1 MAETNSSLGFDSKLQ
16 IVIVPKD
23 KKYDTSTK
31 NTHILVF
38 REGTN
43 IIEVNGHEYQAAKT
57 GDLSKITEALKNTGY
72 LTEESNG
79 VLTAKAPGTVADL
92 LGTKISTTASG
103 DKKTVSAWIDD
114 ILGKISLIDSNISN
128 LKNLTNTEGAG
139 AFVVRDNSG
148 GGKTDF
154 ANTKAIHTAIDN
166 AKKAAIDAAAT
177 DATNKD
183 NQVKKALIGNGT
195 DSPSDDSTPLKP
207 GSGNTWAKSEAQQ
220 KNLSHLKDLLVD
232 LQGQLDTLSGTNLKE
247 VKDTIAAIK
256 QELINGEGSGLTTII
271 DSLKVFLGSGLTTG
285 GPSYTVNSETY
296 TKLQEI
302 ITALETE
309 IKARIASVSKRSGE
323 TYIDVTTDSNKN
335 VIVSSSE
342 DLKTAV
348 TNANS
353 AIQSVNK
360 GSNDS
365 LILVSTSNKAV
376 TVSSSP
382 ALQTA
387 VTNANSAIQS
397 VNTSEETLISVS
409 TSNKA
414 VTVSST
420 PELKTAVTNAN
431 AAFPKGESSY
441 KDAAALESGLKGNL
455 SSDKA
460 DAATIAGAKKYA
472 DSKSAAAQSNAEAKA
487 LLYANN
493 VITWTVIS

>member
-1 MAETNSSLGFDSKLQ
+1 MAETNSSLGFNTKLQ

-23 KKYDTSTK
+23 KEYNTSTK

-38 REGTN
+38 REGEN
-43 IIEVNGHEYQAAKT
+43 IIEVNGVKYQATSSA
-57 GDLSKITEALKNTGY
+57 DLTAITNALKNTGY
-72 LTEESNG
+72 LTESNG
-79 VLTAKAPGTVADL
+79 VLTTAENPGTVAAL
-92 LGTKISTTASG
+92 LGTKISTAASG
-103 DKKTVSAWIDD
+103 NKKTVSAWIND
-114 ILGKISLIDSNISN
+114 ILGQISGINADISN
-128 LKNLTNTEGAG
+128 LNNLTNTNGDG

-148 GGKTDF
+148 GDK
-154 ANTKAIHTAIDN
+154 TAIDN
-166 AKKAAIDAAAT
+166 AKNAAIDAAKK
-177 DATNKD
+177 DAASKD
-183 NQVKKALIGNGT
+183 DQVKTYLIGNGT
-195 DSPSDDSTPLKP
+195 TSESITDPLKVEL
-207 GSGNTWAKSEAQQ
+207 GKTWAQNEA
-220 KNLSHLKDLLVD
+220 KTLSSLKDLILKLKSQLNTLTETD
-232 LQGQLDTLSGTNLKE
+232 LDKVNT
-247 VKDTIAAIK
+247 AIK
-256 QELINGEGSGLTTII
+256 AIEQELKDGSSGLKTII
-271 DSLKVFLGSGLTTG
+271 DGLKVFLGSGLTTG
-285 GPSYTVNSETY
+285 GPSYTVNGTTY

-309 IKARIASVSKRSGE
+309 IKARIASVNTGSGE
-323 TYIDVTTDSNKN
+323 TLISVSTTDKN
-335 VIVSSSE
+335 VTVSSTQ

-397 VNTSEETLISVS
+397 VNTSGQDLISVS

-420 PELKTAVTNAN
+420 PALQTAVNNAN
-431 AAFPKGESSY
+431 AAFPKGKSSY
-441 KDAAALESGLKGNL
+441 TDAAALESGLKGNS
-455 SSDKA
+455 SSDAKSE
-460 DAATIAGAKKYA
+460 TIAGAKKYA
-472 DSKSAAAQSNAEAKA
+472 DSKSDAAKTAAEATA

>member
-38 REGTN
+38 REGEN
-43 IIEVNGHEYQAAKT
+43 IIEVNGVKYQAT
-57 GDLSKITEALKNTGY
+57 SSDDLTAITNALINTGY
-72 LTEESNG
+72 LTKSSNG
-79 VLTAKAPGTVADL
+79 VLTTAENPGTVAAL
-92 LGTKISTTASG
+92 LGIKISTAASG
-103 DKKTVSAWIDD
+103 DKKTVSAWIND
-114 ILGKISLIDSNISN
+114 ILGQISGINADISN
-128 LKNLTNTEGAG
+128 LQTLTNTQGGG
-139 AFVVRDNSG
+139 AFVVRDTSG
-148 GGKTDF
+148 EGKTDF
-154 ANTKAIHTAIDN
+154 KNTTAIHTAINN
-166 AKKAAIDAAAT
+166 AKNAAIDAAAT
-177 DATNKD
+177 DAANKD
-183 NQVKKALIGNGT
+183 DQVKTYLIGNGK
-195 DSPSDDSTPLKP
+195 DSADVNSTPLKP

-247 VKDTIAAIK
+247 VKDTIAAIE
-256 QELINGEGSGLTTII
+256 QELTDGSSGLITII
-271 DSLKVFLGSGLTTG
+271 DGLKLFLGSGLNTG
-285 GPSYTVNSETY
+285 GASYTVNGTTY

-342 DLKTAV
+342 HLKTAV

-360 GSNDS
+360 NYNDS
-365 LILVSTSNKAV
+365 LISVSTSNKAV
-376 TVSSSP
+376 TVSSTS

-420 PELKTAVTNAN
+420 PALKTAVTNAN
-431 AAFPKGESSY
+431 AAFPKGKSSY
-441 KDAAALESGLKGNL
+441 TDAAALESGLKGNS
-455 SSDKA
+455 SSDAKSE
-460 DAATIAGAKKYA
+460 TIAGAKKYA
-472 DSKSAAAQSNAEAKA
+472 DSKSDAAKTAAEATA